1 MLVIDV
7 SINRE
12 KYIDTIL
19 IHRIRT
25 GKDGINTYRIVK
37 PEGFEKKLI
46 KHRYDDLY
54 MPLLKAALDIILAK
68 KENL

>member
-7 SINRE
+7 SINRAE
-12 KYIDTIL
+12 LIDTIL

-25 GKDGINTYRIVK
+25 GKNGINTYRIVEPK
-37 PEGFEKKLI
+37 GFEKKLI

-54 MPLLKAALDIILAK
+54 MPLLKAALDIILNAPIG
-68 KENL
+68 